1 MSVFILSSLA
11 LFVKR
16 MWPKV
21 KETFF
26 PAKGDGS
33 GRAIDVDDI
42 AEITGLMFD
51 AYSRFTELDEE

>member
-1 MSVFILSSLA
+1 MFILSSIA
-11 LFVKR
+11 LFIKN

-26 PAKGDGS
+26 KKGRS
-33 GRAIDVDDI
+33 LEVDDI

-51 AYSRFTELDEE
+51 AYSKFSEE